1 MKTAVR
7 GSCESRENELRGIF
21 EGVDDDIRVLVGPTV
36 ENALYLEERMAEV
49 SKLPMIQVHPDDPTK
64 QRATPAAKLYKEFLQ
79 QYTNCIKLLASVLNK
94 FAPEEESPL
103 RMWVQER
110 AKQNGSA

>member
-1 MKTAVR
+1 MKTPLR
-7 GSCESRENELRGIF
+7 GFYENREKELRGIF

-36 ENALYLEERMAEV
+36 ENALYLEARMDEV
-49 SKLPMIQVHPDDPTK
+49 SKLPMIQVHPNDPTK

-103 RMWVQER
+103 RKWVQER
-110 AKQNGSA
+110 AKQNDGA